1 MQNYI
6 QQYLS
11 DYYYVKTSEVGND
24 GIYYINDDRRIPTP
38 FNGSKLIKEIV
49 TIFGLQEDDVKPYIE
64 SWAVSIKPD
73 IDLEF
78 YWKTMDDLFGS
89 PIAQQIAAQTI
100 GMDLVAVQPISGPR
114 VGLLYMDFQ
123 YGVDTA
129 TGDSET
135 VTATTVVGRQGP
147 TNRNGRVYDEEIYR
161 QSWGDIV
168 QLYENQENHIVGELD
183 HPTPS
188 IDINMTDRDDS
199 AVSRAI
205 QKWSSLIGISSRK
218 FGE

>member
-1 MQNYI
+1 MENFV

-11 DYYYVKTSEVGND
+11 TYYYIKTSEVGND
-24 GIYYINDDRRIPTP
+24 GIYYVNDDRRIPTP
-38 FNGSKLIKEIV
+38 HSGSKLIKEIV
-49 TIFGLQEDDVKPYIE
+49 TVFGLEDIDDSVKIIINA
-64 SWAVSIKPD
+64 WAATIKPD
-73 IDLEF
+73 VDLEF
-78 YWKTMDDLFGS
+78 YWKTMQDLFAF
-89 PIAQQIAAQTI
+89 PITHQIAATTI
-100 GMDLVAVQPISGPR
+100 GLDLVAVQPMDGPR
-114 VGLLYMDFQ
+114 GELLYMDFQ

-129 TGDSET
+129 TGDSQT
-135 VTATTVVGRQGP
+135 VTATT
-147 TNRNGRVYDEEIYR
+147 RNGRVYNEEIYR

-188 IDINMTDRDDS
+188 IDITMTDSDDS

-218 FGE
+218 FGD

>member
-1 MQNYI
+1 MQSYI

-11 DYYYVKTSEVGND
+11 EYYYIKTSDVGND
-24 GIYYINDDRRIPTP
+24 GIYFINDDRRIPTP

-49 TIFGLQEDDVKPYIE
+49 TIFGLKEDDVKSYIE

-78 YWKTMDDLFGS
+78 YWKTMDDLFGF
-89 PIAQQIAAQTI
+89 PITHRIAATTI
-100 GMDLVAVQPISGPR
+100 GMDLVAVQPMDGPR
-114 VGLLYMDFQ
+114 GELLYMDFQ

-129 TGDSET
+129 TGNSET
-135 VTATTVVGRQGP
+135 VTA

-188 IDINMTDRDDS
+188 IDITMTDSDDS